1 MVHGPIVEG
10 ACWDRTLGFKSSL
23 VSDSVCV
30 EFKTFSLS
38 SMLAFMLDFSTVVS
52 SVPEMQ
58 SLGALNV

>member
-38 SMLAFMLDFSTVVS
+38 SMLAFMLDFSTVAS
-52 SVPEMQ
+52 SVPEM
-58 SLGALNV
+58 